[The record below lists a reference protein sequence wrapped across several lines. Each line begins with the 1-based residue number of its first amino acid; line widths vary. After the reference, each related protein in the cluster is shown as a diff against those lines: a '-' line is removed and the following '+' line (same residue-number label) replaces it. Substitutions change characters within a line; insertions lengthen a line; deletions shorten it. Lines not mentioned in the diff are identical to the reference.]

1 MKRQELDQKIYDEL
15 LALKLKEVAAVNT
28 FQEIKTFLLLIQSAM
43 EEKGNK
49 EHQFYKIAQKLDVSV
64 RALEQHYDDNQ
75 QRLAKMVRFGFND

>member
-1 MKRQELDQKIYDEL
+1 MTRNELDQKIYDEL
-15 LALKLKEVAAVNT
+15 AAIKLNEVAALNT

-75 QRLAKMVRFGFND
+75 QRLAKLVRFGFE

>member
-1 MKRQELDQKIYDEL
+1 MKRQQLEQQIYDEL
-15 LALKLKEVAAVNT
+15 AALKLNEIAALNT

-49 EHQFYKIAQKLDVSV
+49 DHQFYKIAQKLDVSV

-75 QRLAKMVRFGFND
+75 QRLAKLVRFGFE

>member
-1 MKRQELDQKIYDEL
+1 MNRNELDQKIYDEL
-15 LALKLKEVAAVNT
+15 AAIKLSEIAALNT

-75 QRLAKMVRFGFND
+75 QRLAKLVRFGFE

>member
-1 MKRQELDQKIYDEL
+1 MKRHELDQKIYDEL
-15 LALKLKEVAAVNT
+15 AAIKLNEIAALNT
-28 FQEIKTFLLLIQSAM
+28 FQDIKTFLLLIQSAM

>member
-15 LALKLKEVAAVNT
+15 AAIKLNEIAALNT

-43 EEKGNK
+43 EEKK
-49 EHQFYKIAQKLDVSV
+49 TTDHQFYKIAKKLDVSV

-75 QRLAKMVRFGFND
+75 QRLAKMVRFGFE